1 MADASQAAER
11 RGFLKLLAGG
21 LAAVAAAIA
30 TVPVL
35 GSVVTPLL
43 KPKGDDGGLL
53 RAAALSELQVG
64 VPKRAELIATVV
76 DGWTRAVG
84 VVGAVWLL
92 KKPDG
97 TVTALSSV
105 CPHSGCS
112 INQKT
117 KTTYGCPCHDSTFE
131 LDGKSTDGPS
141 PRPMDP
147 IEVTVKE
154 KDVWVKYKR
163 FKVGVKERQELAS
176 ASSALDPKG
185 RGQRGTR
192 RPGVG

>member
-1 MADASQAAER
+1 MAEAPPKAER

-21 LAAVAAAIA
+21 LAAVAGALA

-35 GSVVTPLL
+35 GTVVTPLL
-43 KPKGDDGGLL
+43 KPKADDGGLL
-53 RAAALSELQVG
+53 RAASLNELQEG
-64 VPKRAELIATVV
+64 VPKRVELIATVV

-97 TVTALSSV
+97 TVTAMSSV

-117 KTTYGCPCHDSTFE
+117 KNTYGCPCHDSTFQ
-131 LDGKSTDGPS
+131 LDGTATEGPS
-141 PRPMDP
+141 PRPMDAL
-147 IEVTVKE
+147 EVQLKE
-154 KDVWVKYKR
+154 KDVFVRYKR
-163 FKVGVKERQELAS
+163 FKIGVKEKAEI
-176 ASSALDPKG
+176 
-185 RGQRGTR
+185 
-192 RPGVG
+192 

>member
-1 MADASQAAER
+1 MADAPPKAER

-21 LAAVAAAIA
+21 LAALAGALA

-35 GSVVTPLL
+35 GTVVTPLL
-43 KPKGDDGGLL
+43 KPKADDGGML
-53 RAAALSELQVG
+53 RAVSLNELQEG
-64 VPKRAELIATVV
+64 VPKRVELIATVV

-97 TVTALSSV
+97 TVTAMSSV

-117 KTTYGCPCHDSTFE
+117 KSTYGCPCHDSTFQ
-131 LDGKSTDGPS
+131 LDGTATEGPS
-141 PRPMDP
+141 PRPMDAL
-147 IEVTVKE
+147 EVQLKE
-154 KDVWVKYKR
+154 KDVFVRYKR
-163 FKVGVKERQELAS
+163 FKIGVKEKAEI
-176 ASSALDPKG
+176 
-185 RGQRGTR
+185 
-192 RPGVG
+192 